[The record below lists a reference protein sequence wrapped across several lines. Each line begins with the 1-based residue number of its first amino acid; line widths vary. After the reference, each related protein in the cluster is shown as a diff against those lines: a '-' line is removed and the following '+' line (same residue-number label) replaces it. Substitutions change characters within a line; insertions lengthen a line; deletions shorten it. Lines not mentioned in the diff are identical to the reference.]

1 MLPLPASEAL
11 GWGAAALM
19 VCTFACSEPRA
30 MRSLAVATNLA
41 FIAYGAAASLAPVL
55 ALHALLLPIN
65 LWRRAQCRR
74 AGDPTIM
81 KHLTLRRWRPAHAL
95 AAAVLLLA
103 GCGGGGGEPPPPEE
117 EPLELSNIS
126 RSWKVD
132 RYLGGTRALSEL
144 IDHPDSRVDV
154 PGVVG
159 DEYELGGMAFN
170 APDGGDATA
179 RLELFSN
186 EDGMTYWAGAQA
198 PSGNFDASRPVGGR
212 VNFSQ
217 HQRWRKK
224 AVDATLKYVITELRL
239 DLIDGNQQSLT
250 FAECPWGDGF
260 TVSDCRD
267 TMYAR
272 VLFGFSARADRDPA
286 NPNDGLEMLMG
297 RDGIAQLNGWV
308 GNWEHEVGEDWW
320 GAWEAKDFFITYDLD
335 ANGSQRHAHVKL
347 IKPLVLEVPLGKL
360 PIGAEILVD
369 TELTVEAMNNR
380 RRESYVGAWFRDP
393 ARTGGVGFVASG
405 LEPVPLVEVPPADPR
420 PDPSPACPGPADPAA
435 GAIAFESADFF
446 SAELPLGARIVLVRE
461 GGSSGD
467 ASVELR
473 TSDGSATAGSDY
485 VATTRRVWFRDGQ
498 TRRVLHLPL
507 LLDGVAEPNETVGLT
522 IADPRGCAELGTQ
535 RTATLTLRD
544 DDRPAPS
551 PAPTFSVGGTVRGL
565 AGGGLVLREQ
575 AQAVSLPVAADGSFV
590 FPGRYASGAS
600 YDVQVSVQPS
610 NPTQVCSVTRG
621 RGTAAAD
628 VDDIAVACSAPP
640 PASGL
645 DPSFGIGGR
654 VTAGPAGTAKAV
666 ALQADGRIVAAIG
679 NTLARYLPDGTPDA
693 SFGTQGRVTEVL
705 GSSNAGAEILDLAVQ
720 PDGRIVAAGRARGTS
735 QSPLAYD
742 FAAAR
747 FEPDGARDPGFN
759 GGQPLQVDWIGAPD
773 HAHRVLLQ
781 PDGKIVLAGIATTL
795 YTSTTDDSAMGL
807 VRLNA
812 DGSLDTGFGNG
823 GRAVAEFAQLDFG
836 YAAALQADGKLLV
849 AGRVSQ
855 DRGDESDVGVAR
867 FNPDGTLDAAFGN
880 GGRVIV
886 DISPNWDEASALA
899 VQPDGRIV
907 LAVAYSEA
915 GNFAFGVLRLNPDG
929 SPDAGFGRNG
939 FAFRQ
944 IGPSADTPAA
954 LVLQADGRI
963 VLAGSALD
971 SVTSY
976 DAIVTRFLPDGTPD
990 AGFGT
995 DGIYRFD
1002 TAQGR
1007 DGGHDLLVQPD
1018 GKLLLAG
1025 SAANGL
1031 SVQPLLVRILP

>member
-1 MLPLPASEAL
+1 MNTRSPGRGPL
-11 GWGAAALM
+11 
-19 VCTFACSEPRA
+19 R
-30 MRSLAVATNLA
+30 
-41 FIAYGAAASLAPVL
+41 
-55 ALHALLLPIN
+55 ALLAAPL
-65 LWRRAQCRR
+65 
-74 AGDPTIM
+74 
-81 KHLTLRRWRPAHAL
+81 
-95 AAAVLLLA
+95 AAVLAALVTA
-103 GCGGGGGEPPPPEE
+103 CGGGGDPPPPEE
-117 EPLELSNIS
+117 PPLELSSIS

-132 RYLGGTRALSEL
+132 RYLGSSRALSEL
-144 IDHPDSRVDV
+144 ISHPESRIDE
-154 PGVVG
+154 PGLVG
-159 DEYELGGMAFN
+159 DEYELGGLAFN
-170 APDGGDATA
+170 APDGGDAIA

-186 EDGMTYWAGAQA
+186 ADGMTYWAGAQA
-198 PSGNFDASRPVGGR
+198 PSGALGDGRAVGGR
-212 VNFSQ
+212 VSYSQ
-217 HQRWRKK
+217 HQRWRKN

-239 DLIDGNQQSLT
+239 DLIDGNLQSLT

-272 VLFGFSARADRDPA
+272 VLFGFSVRADRDPS
-286 NPNDGLEMLMG
+286 NPRDGFETLMG

-320 GAWEAKDFFITYDLD
+320 GAWEPKDFLITYDHD
-335 ANGSQRHAHVKL
+335 GNGSKRHAHVKL

-380 RRESYVGAWFRDP
+380 RRESYAGAWFRDP
-393 ARTGGVGFVASG
+393 ARTGGVGFIVSG
-405 LEPVPLVEVPPADPR
+405 LEPVPLVDVPPADPR

-461 GGSSGD
+461 GGNSGD

-473 TSDGSATAGSDY
+473 TSDGSAHAGSDY
-485 VATTRRVWFRDGQ
+485 VATTQRVWFRDGQ

-507 LLDGVAEPNETVGLT
+507 LLDGVAEPNETLGLR

-535 RTATLTLRD
+535 RTATLTIRD
-544 DDRPAPS
+544 DDRPAPT
-551 PAPTFSVGGTVRGL
+551 PAPTFTVGGTVSGL
-565 AGGGLVLREQ
+565 AGTGLVLRDQ
-575 AQAVSLPVAADGSFV
+575 ARAVSLPVAADGRFV
-590 FPGRYASGAS
+590 FPGRYASGAA
-600 YDVQVSVQPS
+600 YDVRVGTQPS
-610 NPTQVCSVTRG
+610 NPTQVCRITRG
-621 RGTAAAD
+621 RGTVAAD

-645 DPSFGIGGR
+645 DPTFGSGGR
-654 VTAGPAGTAKAV
+654 VTAGPAGAAKAI

-693 SFGTQGRVTEVL
+693 TFGTQGRVTEVL

-812 DGSLDTGFGNG
+812 DGSLDAGFGNG

-855 DRGDESDVGVAR
+855 DRGDESDVGIAR
-867 FNPDGTLDAAFGN
+867 FNPDGTLDAGFGN

-886 DISPNWDEASALA
+886 DLSPNGDEASALA
-899 VQPDGRIV
+899 LQPDGRIL
-907 LAVAYSEA
+907 LAVAYNEA
-915 GNFAFGVLRLNPDG
+915 GNFAFGVLRLNADG
-929 SPDAGFGRNG
+929 SRDSGFGSNG

-944 IGPSADTPAA
+944 IGPGADTPAA

-963 VLAGSALD
+963 VVAGSALD
-971 SVTSY
+971 SATSY
-976 DAIVTRFLPDGTPD
+976 DAIVARFLPDGTPD
-990 AGFGT
+990 AGFGS
-995 DGIYRFD
+995 GGFHRFD

-1007 DGGHDLLVQPD
+1007 DGGYDLLVQPD
-1018 GKLLLAG
+1018 GKLLMSG
-1025 SAANGL
+1025 SAGNGL
-1031 SVQPLLVRILP
+1031 AVQPLLVRIVP